1 MVLPVQPQEDIL
13 VVAVVEDLDQVLR
26 KLLVVMVE
34 VALAEVVIKQELME
48 L

>member
-1 MVLPVQPQEDIL
+1 MVLQVQPQEDIL
-13 VVAVVEDLDQVLR
+13 VVVAVVDLDQVPR

-48 L
+48 R

>member
-1 MVLPVQPQEDIL
+1 MVLQVQPQEDIL
-13 VVAVVEDLDQVLR
+13 AAAVEVDLDQVPR

-48 L
+48 R